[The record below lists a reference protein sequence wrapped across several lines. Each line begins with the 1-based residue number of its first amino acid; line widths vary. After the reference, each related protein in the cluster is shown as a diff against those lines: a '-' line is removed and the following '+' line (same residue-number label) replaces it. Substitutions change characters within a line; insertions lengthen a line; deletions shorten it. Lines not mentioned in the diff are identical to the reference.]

1 MRKIEREMN
10 NAISNNENWQ
20 KDNTTVTFDAETG
33 ESKVYLFGNHIADVG
48 DNYIRLFDGGYQS
61 VTTKSR
67 LNAILSEHGEAGD
80 CVFQKNFD
88 WFVNMNTVRGISTV
102 PFFSSM
108 RLG

>member
-1 MRKIEREMN
+1 MRKIETQMN
-10 NAISNNENWQ
+10 AAIRDSKDWKSANTAVVNADGISVVLLHGN
-20 KDNTTVTFDAETG
+20 KIAE
-33 ESKVYLFGNHIADVG
+33 IG
-48 DNYIRLFDGGYQS
+48 DSFIRLFDGGFQS
-61 VTTKSR
+61 NTTKSR